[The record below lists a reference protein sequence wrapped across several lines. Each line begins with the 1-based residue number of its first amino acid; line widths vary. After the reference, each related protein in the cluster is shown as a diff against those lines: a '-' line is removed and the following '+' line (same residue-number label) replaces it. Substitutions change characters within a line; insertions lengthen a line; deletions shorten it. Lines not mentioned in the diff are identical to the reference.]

1 MNLIIILNEYNFD
14 LIIIKIKVVRFINR
28 MTFKLNQLNEKENVF
43 CIVAFL
49 LSQTLYK
56 IWSMFVIISNAILIN
71 LIYCLKFI

>member
-56 IWSMFVIISNAILIN
+56 I
-71 LIYCLKFI
+71 